1 MTLETKRAQ
10 YTAGHRAIIRKM
22 VMMIIVIMNTKP
34 TRKIICNTSK
44 KYFKKY
50 CLPPNLFSPH
60 ALSMHNYKSITEKAS
75 CKPQCT
81 DN

>member
-22 VMMIIVIMNTKP
+22 VMMIIVIMSTKS
-34 TRKIICNTSK
+34 TQKTIFNISK

-50 CLPPNLFSPH
+50 CLPPDLFSPH
-60 ALSMHNYKSITEKAS
+60 ALSTHN
-75 CKPQCT
+75 
-81 DN
+81 